1 VNAPPPR
8 RTAVKSGPHRHA
20 KAIFSLD
27 VKAKLEYD
35 RRTNDGTETMTEK
48 TSPTSTND
56 TSKLAAKAAWN
67 APTVE
72 EIDYSLTEAN
82 TALYGGPDA
91 GIYQS

>member
-1 VNAPPPR
+1 MNAPRPR
-8 RTAVKSGPHRHA
+8 RTAVKSGLYLRA
-20 KAIFSLD
+20 NAIFSLD
-27 VKAKLEYD
+27 AEAKLEYD
-35 RRTNDGTETMTEK
+35 RRTNDGTEPMTEQ

-56 TSKLAAKAAWN
+56 TSKLGAKAAWN